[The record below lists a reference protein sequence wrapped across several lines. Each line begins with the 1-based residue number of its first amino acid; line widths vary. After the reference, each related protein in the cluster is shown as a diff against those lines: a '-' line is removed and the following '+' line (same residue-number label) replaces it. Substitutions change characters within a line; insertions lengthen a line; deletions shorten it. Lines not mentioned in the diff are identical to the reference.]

1 MKRRLWAGAFV
12 AACGL
17 AASYPLA
24 AQPKNVVNAK
34 VDTRSAS
41 GGVDRI
47 VHELI
52 SAQPQPAWIGYEV
65 PSVRSWSLGCEY
77 VYNDGNTQRG
87 VVHLEPPDH
96 ALILIRVDE
105 NAVSRIRYV
114 SPDCEIDGGA
124 APLHWLTDVQ
134 PEQSVAM
141 LAGLAAGHD
150 PGSGNAVGAIAMHA
164 TPAADSA
171 LEKFLGTDQP
181 ESSRL
186 RVVTW
191 LGSDRG
197 PHGFDVLRGLI
208 EKDPDE
214 RVRERAVS
222 TLASSRD
229 PRALPLLIET
239 ARNSPNPKVRS
250 QAIGDLGR
258 KPAASVLPVLKDAID
273 KDSDPQVQRRA
284 ISTLQSMPDGAG
296 IPLLIQLATAE
307 KDMQL
312 RKQAMNSLQ
321 SSRDP
326 RALEFFEK
334 VLK

>member
-1 MKRRLWAGAFV
+1 MNRLWAGAFA

-24 AQPKNVVNAK
+24 AQPKNVLNAK

-52 SAQPQPAWIGYEV
+52 SAQPQPAWIGYEI
-65 PSVRSWSLGCEY
+65 PSVRSWNLGCEY
-77 VYNDGNTQRG
+77 VYNDGNMQRG

-96 ALILIRVDE
+96 AIILIRVDE
-105 NAVSRIRYV
+105 NAVSRIRYI

-141 LAGLAAGHD
+141 LVGLAAGHD
-150 PGSGNAVGAIAMHA
+150 PGSPSAMGAIAMHA
-164 TPAADSA
+164 SPAADSA

-181 ESSRL
+181 VSVRQ
-186 RVVTW
+186 RVVGW

-197 PHGFDVLRGLI
+197 PHGFDVLKNVI

-239 ARNSPNPKVRS
+239 ARNAQSAKLRA
-250 QAIGDLGR
+250 QAIGDLNR
-258 KPAASVLPVLKDAID
+258 KPSATVLPVLKEAIE
-273 KDSDPQVQRRA
+273 KDPDPNVQRRA
-284 ISTLQSMPDGAG
+284 ISALQSMPDGAG
-296 IPLLIQLATAE
+296 IPLLIELATAE
-307 KDMQL
+307 KDLQL
-312 RKQAMNSLQ
+312 RRQAMNSLQ
-321 SSRDP
+321 ASRDP
-326 RALEFFEK
+326 RALDFFAK
-334 VLK
+334 VLR